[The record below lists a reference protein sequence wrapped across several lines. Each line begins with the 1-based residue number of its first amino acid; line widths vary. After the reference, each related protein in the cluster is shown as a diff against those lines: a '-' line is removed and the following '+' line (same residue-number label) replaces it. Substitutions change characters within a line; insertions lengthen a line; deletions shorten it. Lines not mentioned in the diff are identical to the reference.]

1 MDPKHQFAAQYVLSR
16 AANERR
22 EREALLAA
30 HLAMTTNMQPSLLSG
45 HMSSAAAA
53 HHMAAAVST
62 AAAASVANNLGG
74 GTASPSAH
82 SDSSTRISTPMDTA
96 AQMKVHTN
104 FDFEIRPKI
113 MRIFQ
118 MEPRTTN
125 VRSPLSL
132 GLSHHQQ
139 QQQNLMGQN
148 SGNSLDYLG
157 GTNPGRNSLD
167 IPRSNDLRLSS
178 PTPTAN
184 NDILSN
190 NNNNGGSDH
199 NIMAP
204 NGGQHHQGN
213 SNFALV

>member
-1 MDPKHQFAAQYVLSR
+1 MDQMRMDPKHQFAAQYVLSR

-96 AQMKVHTN
+96 ALMKVCIST
-104 FDFEIRPKI
+104 
-113 MRIFQ
+113 
-118 MEPRTTN
+118 
-125 VRSPLSL
+125 
-132 GLSHHQQ
+132 
-139 QQQNLMGQN
+139 
-148 SGNSLDYLG
+148 YL
-157 GTNPGRNSLD
+157 
-167 IPRSNDLRLSS
+167 
-178 PTPTAN
+178 
-184 NDILSN
+184 
-190 NNNNGGSDH
+190 
-199 NIMAP
+199 
-204 NGGQHHQGN
+204 
-213 SNFALV
+213 

>member
-96 AQMKVHTN
+96 AQMKVLILN
-104 FDFEIRPKI
+104 FEIRPKNYDHLT
-113 MRIFQ
+113 FSDGAEDYQ
-118 MEPRTTN
+118 CPESSVSRT
-125 VRSPLSL
+125 
-132 GLSHHQQ
+132 
-139 QQQNLMGQN
+139 
-148 SGNSLDYLG
+148 
-157 GTNPGRNSLD
+157 
-167 IPRSNDLRLSS
+167 
-178 PTPTAN
+178 
-184 NDILSN
+184 
-190 NNNNGGSDH
+190 
-199 NIMAP
+199 
-204 NGGQHHQGN
+204 
-213 SNFALV
+213 

>member
-62 AAAASVANNLGG
+62 AAAASVANTLG

-96 AQMKVHTN
+96 AQMKVLL
-104 FDFEIRPKI
+104 K
-113 MRIFQ
+113 RIFFS
-118 MEPRTTN
+118 N
-125 VRSPLSL
+125 SI
-132 GLSHHQQ
+132 
-139 QQQNLMGQN
+139 QNF
-148 SGNSLDYLG
+148 
-157 GTNPGRNSLD
+157 
-167 IPRSNDLRLSS
+167 
-178 PTPTAN
+178 
-184 NDILSN
+184 
-190 NNNNGGSDH
+190 
-199 NIMAP
+199 NI
-204 NGGQHHQGN
+204 
-213 SNFALV
+213 FR